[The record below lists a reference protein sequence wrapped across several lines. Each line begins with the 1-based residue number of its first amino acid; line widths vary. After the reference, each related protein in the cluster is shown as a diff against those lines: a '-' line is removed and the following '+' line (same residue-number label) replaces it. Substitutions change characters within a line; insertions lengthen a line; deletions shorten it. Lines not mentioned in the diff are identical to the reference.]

1 MVCNHA
7 YGDTNVSVMLDDYKK
22 LGEEATASKWM
33 LIFQEQIG
41 ERAYNSYAKFKG
53 KHPQAVNPLLRALI
67 RTNKN

>member
-1 MVCNHA
+1 
-7 YGDTNVSVMLDDYKK
+7 MLDDYKK